1 MTKKKSTAAEI
12 IEDVVSKLNEKS
24 QPDASKSPIDDDPCG
39 TLQAQSERNLNLT
52 AEATTEDVE
61 VTNDVTLSNVG
72 TKDSN
77 IVLADS
83 KNDPNPKS
91 KSTSNSNH
99 NDNQSTSSRVSAGS
113 RTDSSSVSS
122 DHRRDRG
129 RRKDRKDKDKVD
141 QSAIMDIAVEVVIA
155 MDLET
160 MIGDATGITIG
171 TKVETVIVIT
181 VNAMILATTPMII
194 GTNVITK
201 MSLATHRATHTSLI
215 QHSYRQIFRQ
225 YHHLQ

>member
-1 MTKKKSTAAEI
+1 MTKKKSMAAEI
-12 IEDVVSKLNEKS
+12 IEDVVSKLNEES
-24 QPDASKSPIDDDPCG
+24 QPDASKSPIDDDPGG
-39 TLQAQSERNLNLT
+39 TLQAQSER
-52 AEATTEDVE
+52 TTEDVE

-160 MIGDATGITIG
+160 MIGDATGITIDI
-171 TKVETVIVIT
+171 KVETVIVIT
-181 VNAMILATTPMII
+181 VDAMILVTTMMII
-194 GTNVITK
+194 EINVITE
-201 MSLATHRATHTSLI
+201 MSLATSRATHAILI
-215 QHSYRQIFRQ
+215 QHSYRQVFHH